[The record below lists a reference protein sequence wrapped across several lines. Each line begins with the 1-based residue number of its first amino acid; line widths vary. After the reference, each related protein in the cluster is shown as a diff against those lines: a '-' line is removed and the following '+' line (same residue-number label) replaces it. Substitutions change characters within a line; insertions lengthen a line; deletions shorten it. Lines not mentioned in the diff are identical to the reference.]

1 MTGEEEGEEEIFQ
14 FLAGNWYS
22 RPENDLEIVEE
33 IVDKYPSDKLRQQIS
48 CLRRFMAGP
57 RSTPSKSAFIRRSVQ
72 RHIANKPADAPLV
85 WLNRILFLLEKSLAQ
100 KSNKN
105 PSL

>member
-1 MTGEEEGEEEIFQ
+1 MMTEDEEIFQ

-33 IVDKYPSDKLRQQIS
+33 IVQKYPSDKLRQKINR
-48 CLRRFMAGP
+48 LRRFMASSA
-57 RSTPSKSAFIRRSVQ
+57 STPSKSAFIRRSVQ
-72 RHIANKPADAPLV
+72 RYIANKPADAPLV
-85 WLNRILFLLEKSLAQ
+85 WLNRIIFLLEKSLAE